1 MQPFE
6 FFNQAWSRPKY
17 QHMCPNVMAIINL
30 FNDVSNWA
38 GSAITTERYVKNRAR
53 VMEKF
58 IFVAQ
63 VSIASHRIAS
73 HRIASP
79 RLASLSRT
87 ARVCPVLT
95 ILQHLRELNN
105 YHLLTAIVSGLN
117 SSAILRLKWT
127 KERLSKRAQT
137 VHSSCVRYAICSL
150 VVVCSFSRCD
160 ADCL

>member
-63 VSIASHRIAS
+63 VSIASHS
-73 HRIASP
+73 LASP
-79 RLASLSRT
+79 SRT

-137 VHSSCVRYAICSL
+137 VHPSCVRHAICSL